1 MLVRISNYSIIF
13 FSRQLYFFD
22 FLLPKSL
29 MLPEAIKSLYVKK
42 NFILILKGLS
52 LYLESSEWQL
62 GYSIIDVLF
71 AQTLVQFT
79 PKQVIS

>member
-1 MLVRISNYSIIF
+1 MLVRMPNYSIIF

-29 MLPEAIKSLYVKK
+29 ILSEAIKSLYVKK
-42 NFILILKGLS
+42 NLILILKGLS
-52 LYLESSEWQL
+52 LYLESTEWQL
-62 GYSIIDVLF
+62 GYSIIAVLF

-79 PKQVIS
+79 P

>member
-1 MLVRISNYSIIF
+1 MLVRMPNYSIIF

-29 MLPEAIKSLYVKK
+29 MLSEAIKSLYVKK
-42 NFILILKGLS
+42 LILILKGLS
-52 LYLESSEWQL
+52 LYLESTEWQL
-62 GYSIIDVLF
+62 GYSIIAILF

-79 PKQVIS
+79 P

>member
-1 MLVRISNYSIIF
+1 MLVRMSNYSIIF

-22 FLLPKSL
+22 FLLPKSS
-29 MLPEAIKSLYVKK
+29 MLSEAIKSLYVKK
-42 NFILILKGLS
+42 IFILILKGLS

-62 GYSIIDVLF
+62 GYSIIAVLF

-79 PKQVIS
+79 P